1 MIRNPNDIQEGAK
14 KIRML
19 IAGYPGIGK
28 STLAL
33 SAPNPLHIDVD
44 FGIDRIEP
52 RYRKPYIQPKSYDEI
67 LGDLTPMNL
76 QDFDTLV
83 FDTGGKLISLMS
95 LWAIKKDPK
104 YGQRDGSLS
113 LKGYGFVGKEFVRLM
128 DYCFYELQK
137 NIVIVFHATEEK
149 DGDNTRLRIKVEG
162 QTKNN
167 VWEPMDLGGFVEI
180 YGNDRTI
187 GFSNCERYFAKGT
200 RGISGIRK
208 IPALGP
214 TSPND
219 FLTRLFDEYNAKA
232 TAEVEQ
238 NAVDQATYEAAMVE
252 GTAIIAGIVDADT
265 ANAAMPKYQAIKH
278 ALTSNKELADR
289 TFNCFFRGGIDFR
302 YARRR
307 GISSH
312 DYTLLMAAKSLYCH
326 TAGVTQGDLA
336 EPQII
341 PDEAFRLLIN
351 ALLIARFG
359 LDALKITARRGQRG
373 YTLRRIIRREAGGNA
388 PSAGLLFP
396 SEGR

>member
-1 MIRNPNDIQEGAK
+1 MIRNPNDIRDGEK

-52 RYRKPYIQPKSYDEI
+52 RYRKAYIQPRSYDEI
-67 LGDLTPMNL
+67 LEDLTPINV

-128 DYCFYELQK
+128 DFCFYELQK

-208 IPALGP
+208 IPSLTP

-219 FLTRLFDEYNAKA
+219 FLTKLFAEYNAISTKEA
-232 TAEVEQ
+232 EQ
-238 NAVDQATYEAAMVE
+238 NAADQATYEAAMAE
-252 GTAIIAGIVDADT
+252 GRAIIDTITDADT
-265 ANAAMPKYQAIKH
+265 ANAAMPKIKAIKH
-278 ALTSNKELADR
+278 ALTSEKEVGVA
-289 TFNCFFRGGIDFR
+289 FNAKIKACGLFYDKVLKK
-302 YARRR
+302 
-307 GISSH
+307 
-312 DYTLLMAAKSLYCH
+312 YT
-326 TAGVTQGDLA
+326 
-336 EPQII
+336 P
-341 PDEAFRLLIN
+341 
-351 ALLIARFG
+351 
-359 LDALKITARRGQRG
+359 
-373 YTLRRIIRREAGGNA
+373 A
-388 PSAGLLFP
+388 PL
-396 SEGR
+396 EGEKGAQ

>member
-1 MIRNPNDIQEGAK
+1 MIRNPNEIQEGAK

-67 LGDLTPMNL
+67 LEDLTPINV

-95 LWAIKKDPK
+95 QWAIKKDVK

-113 LKGYGFVGKEFVRLM
+113 LKGYGFIGREFQRLM
-128 DYCFYELQK
+128 DYCFYELDK
-137 NIVIVFHATEEK
+137 HIVVVFHAIEEK

-180 YGNDRTI
+180 QGNNRTI

-200 RGISGIRK
+200 RGIHGVWQV
-208 IPALGP
+208 PELGP
-214 TSPND
+214 DKPND
-219 FLTRLFDEYNAKA
+219 FLTRLFAQYNALSA
-232 TAEVEQ
+232 AEVAQNEKEQ
-238 NAVDQATYEAAMVE
+238 EAYEAAMAE
-252 GTAIIAGIVDADT
+252 GQEIVAGITDADS
-265 ANAAMPKYQAIKH
+265 ANAAMSKIKAVNH
-278 ALTSNKELADR
+278 ALTSKKEVNAAFNAKIKELGLFYDKVLKK
-289 TFNCFFRGGIDFR
+289 
-302 YARRR
+302 
-307 GISSH
+307 
-312 DYTLLMAAKSLYCH
+312 YTPAPTEGEK
-326 TAGVTQGDLA
+326 GA
-336 EPQII
+336 E
-341 PDEAFRLLIN
+341 
-351 ALLIARFG
+351 
-359 LDALKITARRGQRG
+359 
-373 YTLRRIIRREAGGNA
+373 
-388 PSAGLLFP
+388 
-396 SEGR
+396 

>member
-1 MIRNPNDIQEGAK
+1 MAIRMPNEIKEGDK
-14 KIRML
+14 RIRML

-33 SAPNPLHIDVD
+33 SAPNPLHIDAD

-52 RYRKPYIQPKSYDEI
+52 RYRAPFIQPKSYDE
-67 LGDLTPMNL
+67 LLEDLTPINV

-83 FDTGGKLISLMS
+83 FDTGGKLITLMS
-95 LWAIKKDPK
+95 IWAIKKDPK
-104 YGQRDGSLS
+104 NGKRDGSLS
-113 LKGYGFVGKEFVRLM
+113 LPGYGVVGREFVRLM

-200 RGISGIRK
+200 RGINGIRK

-219 FLTRLFDEYNAKA
+219 FLTKLFDEYNARA
-232 TAEVEQ
+232 VAEVQKNAEQ
-238 NAVDQATYEAAMVE
+238 QAIYEAAMVE
-252 GTAIIAGIVDADT
+252 GSSIIAGITDADT
-265 ANAAMPKYQAIKH
+265 ANAAMPKYKAIKH
-278 ALTSNKELADR
+278 ALTSNKELGVIWNNKIKELGLMFDKVL
-289 TFNCFFRGGIDFR
+289 GK
-302 YARRR
+302 
-307 GISSH
+307 
-312 DYTLLMAAKSLYCH
+312 YTPAPPAEGAK
-326 TAGVTQGDLA
+326 
-336 EPQII
+336 
-341 PDEAFRLLIN
+341 
-351 ALLIARFG
+351 
-359 LDALKITARRGQRG
+359 
-373 YTLRRIIRREAGGNA
+373 
-388 PSAGLLFP
+388 
-396 SEGR
+396 

>member
-1 MIRNPNDIQEGAK
+1 MIRNPNDIRDGEK

-52 RYRKPYIQPKSYDEI
+52 RYRKAYIQPRSYDEI
-67 LGDLTPMNL
+67 LEDLTPINV

-128 DYCFYELQK
+128 DFCFYELQK

-167 VWEPMDLGGFVEI
+167 VWEPMDLGGFVEM
-180 YGNDRTI
+180 YGKDRTI

-200 RGISGIRK
+200 RGITGVHK
-208 IPALGP
+208 IPALTP

-219 FLTRLFDEYNAKA
+219 FLTKLFAEYNAISTREA
-232 TAEVEQ
+232 EQ
-238 NAVDQATYEAAMVE
+238 NAADQEAYEAAMAE
-252 GTAIIAGIVDADT
+252 GRAIIDAISDADT
-265 ANAAMPKYQAIKH
+265 ANAAMPRIKAIKH
-278 ALTSNKELADR
+278 ALTSEKEVGVA
-289 TFNCFFRGGIDFR
+289 FNAKIKACGLFYDKVIKK
-302 YARRR
+302 
-307 GISSH
+307 
-312 DYTLLMAAKSLYCH
+312 YTPK
-326 TAGVTQGDLA
+326 
-336 EPQII
+336 
-341 PDEAFRLLIN
+341 PDEASMGRE
-351 ALLIARFG
+351 ARQE
-359 LDALKITARRGQRG
+359 QRG
-373 YTLRRIIRREAGGNA
+373 GE
-388 PSAGLLFP
+388 
-396 SEGR
+396 